1 MMTLTQKFDA
11 WNEENPEVYKLF
23 CKFSLQAAAR
33 GHKRLSAWMIV
44 NRIRWETA
52 VVTTGN
58 DYKVSNDFIALYAR
72 KFMIDY
78 PQHAGFFLIKTMKR
92 V

>member
-1 MMTLTQKFDA
+1 MNLKDKFDA
-11 WNEENPEVYKLF
+11 WDQENPAVYELF
-23 CKFSLQAAAR
+23 CKFTLQAAAR

-44 NRIRWETA
+44 NRIRWETS

-72 KFMIDY
+72 KFMENY
-78 PQHAGFFLIKTMKR
+78 PQYQGFFSVKTMKR
-92 V
+92 A

>member
-1 MMTLTQKFDA
+1 MTLKEKFDTWDA
-11 WNEENPEVYKLF
+11 ENPEVYRLF
-23 CKFSLQAAAR
+23 CKFTLQAASK

-52 VVTTGN
+52 VVTVGN

-72 KFMIDY
+72 KFMEEY
-78 PQHAGFFLIKTMKR
+78 PEYEGFFSVKPMKR

>member
-1 MMTLTQKFDA
+1 MKLKQKFDD
-11 WNEENPEVYKLF
+11 WHKENPEVYVLF
-23 CKFSLQAAAR
+23 CKFTLQASER

-52 VVTTGN
+52 VVTTGD

-72 KFMIDY
+72 KFMEDY
-78 PQHAGFFLIKTMKR
+78 PKYKGFFVTKEMKR
-92 V
+92 H

>member
-1 MMTLTQKFDA
+1 MTLKDKFDA
-11 WNEENPEVYKLF
+11 WDAENPEVYKLF
-23 CKFSLQAAAR
+23 CKFTLQAAAR

-44 NRIRWETA
+44 NRIRWETS
-52 VVTTGN
+52 VVTSGN

-72 KFMIDY
+72 KFMKEH
-78 PQHAGFFLIKTMKR
+78 PQYEGFFSLKTMKR